1 MPVDKT
7 LIKEEVEKFLKSSIN
22 NTPVTAGIANGE
34 IKRVVVI
41 IDENCELEGAEGR
54 VAVFYRNMQQFTNYQ
69 ELQTTRPLEL
79 ISFELTFTTE
89 DDEGQQVR
97 EFDFWLDLTDDFDSI
112 GDEWK
117 DKKSERMSDS
127 EFLDFWM

>member
-7 LIKEEVEKFLKSSIN
+7 LINEEAQKFLTSSIN

-54 VAVFYRNMQQFTNYQ
+54 VAVFYHNMQQFTNHQ

-79 ISFELTFTTE
+79 FSFELEFTT
-89 DDEGQQVR
+89 DNDEGQQVR

-127 EFLDFWM
+127 EFLKTWM